1 MYVQNLK
8 NIDTGFEFRA
18 RPTLNF
24 YIEERTFSNVTLC
37 LYNASGKVLNSTVI
51 GDLSSPVDHEPA
63 SISANEI
70 PKYIV
75 VDHLGFHEYE
85 TMTPGVLVHQQSGFT
100 STNSYDTIDFEYPR
114 PEPKGV
120 CL

>member
-1 MYVQNLK
+1 MYIQKLEST
-8 NIDTGFEFRA
+8 DTGFEFRA
-18 RPTLNF
+18 RPTLSF
-24 YIEERTFSNVTLC
+24 YIEERTFSDVTHC
-37 LYNASGKVLNSTVI
+37 LYNASGEVLNSTVI

-75 VDHLGFHEYE
+75 VDHPGFNEYE
-85 TMTPGVLVHQQSGFT
+85 TMTPGVLVHQQRGFT
-100 STNSYDTIDFEYPR
+100 STNSYDTIGFDYPR
-114 PEPKGV
+114 PDRPGM